1 MSTFSKT
8 LTAMALAATAL
19 VLSFTISHTTASA
32 NEIEDYAEAMRSF
45 TPVIQDWVDE
55 VEATAEAAQA
65 KPEILQSAELAELAM
80 RGERIARDLEG
91 TAAPGA
97 LAEAQAQLVDALGAL
112 AAATQAAGE
121 ASPEAYLDAIAEPQA
136 AAEAK
141 LRQINALARR
151 APSAPITIPVPPVSG
166 N

>member
-19 VLSFTISHTTASA
+19 VLSFTTASA

-45 TPVIQDWVDE
+45 SPVIQDWVDE
-55 VEATAEAAQA
+55 VEAMAEAAQA

-121 ASPEAYLDAIAEPQA
+121 ASPEAYLDAIAEPTA
-136 AAEAK
+136 TADAK